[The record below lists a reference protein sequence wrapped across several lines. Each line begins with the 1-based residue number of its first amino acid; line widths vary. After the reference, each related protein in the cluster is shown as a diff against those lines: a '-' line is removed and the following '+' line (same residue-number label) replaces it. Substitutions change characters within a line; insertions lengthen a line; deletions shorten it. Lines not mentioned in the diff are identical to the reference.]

1 MFQQGPT
8 SSKSNGVE
16 NSLVLSLIIS
26 VRVKETSPN
35 LENRQEAKTPLR
47 SPE

>member
-26 VRVKETSPN
+26 VKVKETSPN
-35 LENRQEAKTPLR
+35 LENRQEAKRP
-47 SPE
+47 